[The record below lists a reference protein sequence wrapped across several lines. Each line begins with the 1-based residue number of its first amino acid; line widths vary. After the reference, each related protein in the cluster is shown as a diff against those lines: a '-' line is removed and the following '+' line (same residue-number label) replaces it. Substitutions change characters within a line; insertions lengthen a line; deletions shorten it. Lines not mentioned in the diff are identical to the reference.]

1 MYSFTKTMEQ
11 IKSLQGKQTI
21 FYGAEMLNTVWET
34 KPEIIAKLLPAPLKP
49 VKNKPWVSTFV
60 ANYPKTN
67 FAPPYK
73 EAGLFILAECDGVVG
88 RYCLSMPITDGMAMA
103 MGREVCGLPKKIANI
118 DFEVK
123 DGKAVG
129 KISRNGIEFF
139 TVNADISENLNE
151 NATMEEFS
159 EALPAA
165 MYNITYAKSA
175 DGCGFL
181 LSPTL
186 IRQKLA
192 VADITENKLAT
203 STVVMTD
210 SPHDPW
216 AELEVVRMIG
226 SQYIVS
232 TNTLEP
238 GENLYFNKIDPM
250 GYVPYSFTKWDWW
263 SK

>member
-1 MYSFTKTMEQ
+1 MHSFVKSMEQ
-11 IKSLQGKQTI
+11 IKSLQGNKTV

-34 KPEIIAKLLPAPLKP
+34 KPEVIAKLLPAPLKP
-49 VKNKPWVSTFV
+49 VEGKPLVSTFV
-60 ANYPKTN
+60 ANYPKTS

-73 EAGLFILAECDGVVG
+73 EAGMFILAQCDGVAG

-103 MGREVCGLPKKIANI
+103 MGREICGLPKKMADIN
-118 DFEVK
+118 FEVK
-123 DGKAVG
+123 DGKVSG

-139 TVNADISENLNE
+139 KVDANISGALNDSAAASRF
-151 NATMEEFS
+151 N
-159 EALPAA
+159 EAINPY
-165 MYNITYAKSA
+165 MYNINYAKSI

-181 LSPTL
+181 LNPTL
-186 IRQKLA
+186 IRVKLS
-192 VADITENKLAT
+192 VADIKENKFGTAAVT
-203 STVVMTD
+203 MTD

-216 AELEVVRMIG
+216 AELEVVKMIG
-226 SQYIVS
+226 AQYIVS

-250 GYVPYSFTKWDWW
+250 KFLPYSFIRWDWW

>member
-11 IKSLQGKQTI
+11 IKSLQGKKTI

-49 VKNKPWVSTFV
+49 VKDKPWVSTFV

-103 MGREVCGLPKKIANI
+103 MGREVCGLPKKMANI

-139 TVNADISENLNE
+139 TVNADISESLNE
-151 NATMEEFS
+151 GATIEEFK
-159 EALPAA
+159 EALPTA
-165 MYNITYAKSA
+165 MYNVTYAKSA

-192 VADITENKLAT
+192 ADNITENKLAT
-203 STVVMTD
+203 TTITMTD

-250 GYVPYSFTKWDWW
+250 GFVPYSFTKWDWW
-263 SK
+263 TK

>member
-11 IKSLQGKQTI
+11 LKTLQGSKTV
-21 FYGAEMLNTVWET
+21 FYGSEILNTVWET
-34 KPEIIAKLLPAPLKP
+34 KPEILAKLLPAPLKP
-49 VKNKPWVSTFV
+49 VKGKPLVSTFV
-60 ANYPKTN
+60 GNYPKTS
-67 FAPPYK
+67 FAPGYK
-73 EAGLFILAECDGVVG
+73 EAGLFILAQCDGVIG
-88 RYCLSMPITDGMAMA
+88 RYCLSMPITDGMAMS
-103 MGREVCGLPKKIANI
+103 MGREVCGLPKKMANI

-139 TVNADISENLNE
+139 TVNADISGSLNKEGKVEELNE
-151 NATMEEFS
+151 AIS
-159 EALPAA
+159 EY

-181 LSPTL
+181 LNPTL
-186 IRQKLA
+186 IKQKLA
-192 VADITENKLAT
+192 VAQVTEDKLAT
-203 STVVMTD
+203 STVVLKD

-216 AELEVVRMIG
+216 AELEVVRMVG
-226 SQYIVS
+226 SQYTVS

-250 GYVPYSFTKWDWW
+250 GFVPYSFTKWDWW
-263 SK
+263 AK

>member
-11 IKSLQGKQTI
+11 IKSLQGKKTI

-139 TVNADISENLNE
+139 TVNADVSENLNE
-151 NATMEEFS
+151 SATMKEFN
-159 EALPAA
+159 EALPAS
-165 MYNITYAKSA
+165 MYNVTYAKSA

-186 IRQKLA
+186 IRQELA
-192 VADITENKLAT
+192 VDNITENKFGTAT
-203 STVVMTD
+203 ITMTD

-250 GYVPYSFTKWDWW
+250 GFVPYSFTKWDWW
-263 SK
+263 AK

>member
-1 MYSFTKTMEQ
+1 MYSFIKTMDQ
-11 IKSLQGKQTI
+11 IKSLQGHKTV

-34 KPEIIAKLLPAPLKP
+34 KPEVIAKLLPAPLKP
-49 VKNKPWVSTFV
+49 VENRPLVSTFV
-60 ANYPKTN
+60 ANYPKTS

-88 RYCLSMPITDGMAMA
+88 RYCLAMPITDGMAMS
-103 MGREVCGLPKKIANI
+103 MGREVCGLPKKMANI

-139 TVNADISENLNE
+139 KVSVDISGELNE
-151 NATMEEFS
+151 GAVVEELN
-159 EALPAA
+159 EALNPS
-165 MYNITYAKSA
+165 MYNVTYAKSA

-186 IRQKLA
+186 IRQKLS
-192 VADITENKLAT
+192 VDDIIENKLGTADVT
-203 STVVMTD
+203 MTD

-232 TNTLEP
+232 TNTLES
-238 GENLYFNKIDPM
+238 GENLYFNKIDPVAF
-250 GYVPYSFTKWDWW
+250 VPYSFLRWDWW
-263 SK
+263 GK

>member
-1 MYSFTKTMEQ
+1 MYSFTKTMDQ

-21 FYGAEMLNTVWET
+21 FYAAETLNTVWET

-49 VKNKPWVSTFV
+49 VKDKPLVSTFI
-60 ANYPKTN
+60 ANYPKTS
-67 FAPPYK
+67 FAPGYK

-88 RYCLSMPITDGMAMA
+88 RYCLSMPITDGMAMS
-103 MGREVCGLPKKIANI
+103 MGREVCGFPKKMASI

-123 DGKAVG
+123 NGTAVG

-139 TVNADISENLNE
+139 SVNANLSGKLNKDNKTSDLNEAISE
-151 NATMEEFS
+151 F
-159 EALPAA
+159 
-165 MYNITYAKSA
+165 MYNVTYSKSS

-186 IRQKLA
+186 IKQKLA
-192 VADITENKLAT
+192 VAEITENKLAT
-203 STVVMTD
+203 STIVMTD

-226 SQYIVS
+226 SQYMVS

-250 GYVPYSFTKWDWW
+250 GFVPYSFTKWDWW
-263 SK
+263 AK

>member
-1 MYSFTKTMEQ
+1 MHSFIKTMEQ
-11 IKSLQGKQTI
+11 IKSLQGHKTV

-49 VKNKPWVSTFV
+49 VENKPLVSTFV
-60 ANYPKTN
+60 ANYPKTS
-67 FAPPYK
+67 FCPPYK

-88 RYCLSMPITDGMAMA
+88 RYCLSMPITDGMAMS
-103 MGREVCGLPKKIANI
+103 MGREVCGLPKKMANI

-139 TVNADISENLNE
+139 TVSADISGELNE
-151 NATMEEFS
+151 GAEIAELNEGLVS
-159 EALPAA
+159 A

-181 LSPTL
+181 LNPTL
-186 IRQKLA
+186 VRQRLS
-192 VADITENKLAT
+192 ADDIKENKLGTAAVT
-203 STVVMTD
+203 MTD

-232 TNTLEP
+232 TNTLEQ

-250 GYVPYSFTKWDWW
+250 AFVPYSFLRWDWW
-263 SK
+263 GK

>member
-1 MYSFTKTMEQ
+1 MYSFTKTMDQ
-11 IKSLQGKQTI
+11 IMSLQGNKTV

-34 KPEIIAKLLPAPLKP
+34 KPEIIAKLLPPPLKP
-49 VKNKPWVSTFV
+49 VANKPLVSTFV
-60 ANYPKTN
+60 ANYPKTS
-67 FAPPYK
+67 FCPPYK
-73 EAGLFILAECDGVVG
+73 EAGLFILAECDGAVG
-88 RYCLSMPITDGMAMA
+88 RYCLSMPITDGMAMS
-103 MGREVCGLPKKIANI
+103 MGREVCGLPKKMADI

-123 DGKAVG
+123 DGKAIG

-139 TVNADISENLNE
+139 SVSAEISGKLNGD
-151 NATMEEFS
+151 AKLEEFN
-159 EALPAA
+159 EGINPY

-192 VADITENKLAT
+192 VEDIIENKLA
-203 STVVMTD
+203 SATVTMTD

-232 TNTLEP
+232 TNTLQS

-250 GYVPYSFTKWDWW
+250 AFVPYSFLRWDWW

>member
-1 MYSFTKTMEQ
+1 MHSFVKTREQ
-11 IKSLQGKQTI
+11 LGSLQGNKTV
-21 FYGAEMLNTVWET
+21 FFGAEMINTVWET
-34 KPEIIAKLLPAPLKP
+34 KPEVLAKLLPAPLKP
-49 VKNKPWVSTFV
+49 VIGKPWVSTFV
-60 ANYPKTN
+60 ANYPKTS

-88 RYCLSMPITDGMAMA
+88 RYCLAMPITDGMAMA
-103 MGREVCGLPKKIANI
+103 MGREVCGLPKKMANI
-118 DFEVK
+118 EFDVK

-139 TVNADISENLNE
+139 TVSADISGKLNE
-151 NATMEEFS
+151 SAKVEELT
-159 EALPAA
+159 EAIDVD

-186 IRQKLA
+186 IRQKL
-192 VADITENKLAT
+192 VVEDIVENKLAT
-203 STVVMTD
+203 STVTMID

-232 TNTLEP
+232 TNTLAA

-250 GYVPYSFTKWDWW
+250 AYVPYSFTKWDWW
-263 SK
+263 GK

>member
-11 IKSLQGKQTI
+11 IISLQGKKTI
-21 FYGAEMLNTVWET
+21 FYGAEVLNTVWET
-34 KPEIIAKLLPAPLKP
+34 KPEVIAKLLPAPLKP
-49 VKNKPWVSTFV
+49 VKNKPLVSTFV
-60 ANYPKTN
+60 ANYPKTS
-67 FAPPYK
+67 FCPSYK
-73 EAGLFILAECDGVVG
+73 EAGLFILAECDGVIG
-88 RYCLSMPITDGMAMA
+88 RYCLSMPITDGMAMS
-103 MGREVCGLPKKIANI
+103 MGREVCGLPKKMANI

-139 TVNADISENLNE
+139 TVNADISGKLNKDARKEELNE
-151 NATMEEFS
+151 AIS
-159 EALPAA
+159 EY
-165 MYNITYAKSA
+165 MYNVAYTKSA
-175 DGCGFL
+175 DSCGFL

-186 IRQKLA
+186 IKQKLA
-192 VADITENKLAT
+192 IANVTENKLAT
-203 STVVMTD
+203 SIVTMTD

-216 AELEVVRMIG
+216 AELEVVKLIG

-250 GYVPYSFTKWDWW
+250 GFVPYSFTKWDWW

>member
-11 IKSLQGKQTI
+11 IQSLQGKKTV
-21 FYGAEMLNTVWET
+21 FYGAEMINTVWET
-34 KPEIIAKLLPAPLKP
+34 KPEVIAKLLPAPLKP
-49 VKNKPWVSTFV
+49 VQNKPLVSTFV
-60 ANYPKTN
+60 ANYPKTS
-67 FAPPYK
+67 FCPPYR
-73 EAGLFILAECDGVVG
+73 EAGLFILCQCDGVLG

-103 MGREVCGLPKKIANI
+103 MGREICGLPKKMASI
-118 DFEVK
+118 DFQVK

-139 TVNADISENLNE
+139 TVTADLSGKLNSGTVDE
-151 NATMEEFS
+151 IK
-159 EALPAA
+159 EAAGVP

-186 IRQKLA
+186 IRQKLY
-192 VADITENKLAT
+192 ADDIKENKLGTAE
-203 STVVMTD
+203 VKMID

-226 SQYIVS
+226 SHYIVS
-232 TNTLEP
+232 TNTLEA

-250 GYVPYSFTKWDWW
+250 AYVPYSFTKWDWW
-263 SK
+263 AK

>member
-1 MYSFTKTMEQ
+1 MHSFTKTMDQ
-11 IKSLQGKQTI
+11 IKSLQGNKTV

-34 KPEIIAKLLPAPLKP
+34 KPELIAKLLPPPLKP
-49 VKNKPWVSTFV
+49 VAGKPLVSTFV
-60 ANYPKTN
+60 ANYPKTS

-73 EAGLFILAECDGVVG
+73 EAGLFILAECDGVIG
-88 RYCLSMPITDGMAMA
+88 RYCLAMSITDGMAMA
-103 MGREVCGLPKKIANI
+103 MGREICGLPKKMANI

-139 TVNADISENLNE
+139 TVSADISGKLNE
-151 NATMEEFS
+151 GAKVEEL
-159 EALPAA
+159 AGAVNVD
-165 MYNITYAKSA
+165 MYNITSAKSA

-186 IRQKLA
+186 IRQKLSA
-192 VADITENKLAT
+192 ADVKENKLAT

-232 TNTLEP
+232 TNTLEA

-250 GYVPYSFTKWDWW
+250 GYVPYAFSKWDWW
-263 SK
+263 GK

>member
-1 MYSFTKTMEQ
+1 MYSFVKTMDQ
-11 IKSLQGKQTI
+11 LMPLQGNKTV

-34 KPEIIAKLLPAPLKP
+34 KPEVIAKLLPAPLKP
-49 VKNKPWVSTFV
+49 VKDKPLVSTFV
-60 ANYPKTN
+60 ANYPKTS

-88 RYCLSMPITDGMAMA
+88 RYCLAMPITDGMAMA
-103 MGREVCGLPKKIANI
+103 MGREVCGLPKKMANI
-118 DFEVK
+118 EFEVK

-139 TVNADISENLNE
+139 TVSADISGKLNE
-151 NATMEEFS
+151 AATIEELHG
-159 EALPAA
+159 AIDVD
-165 MYNITYAKSA
+165 MYNIISSKSP

-186 IRQKLA
+186 IRQKLS
-192 VADITENKLAT
+192 VDNITENKLGTAT
-203 STVVMTD
+203 VTMTD

-232 TNTLEP
+232 TNTLEA

-250 GYVPYSFTKWDWW
+250 KYVPYSFTKWDWW